1 MRKSGVIFPG
11 NKQSDSTSEE
21 EEKEEKAKE
30 KTKEE
35 STSDNAN
42 INTMTFTKVL
52 KCMPEETATK
62 TLNYVTASQ
71 LVQPG

>member
-21 EEKEEKAKE
+21 EEKAKE

-62 TLNYVTASQ
+62 TLNCVTASQ